1 MAKTTI
7 NRKKA
12 AKEFAEKWCGKGY
25 EKGESQLFWIDLLE
39 HVYNVENISDF
50 IIFEDKVHLDH
61 TSFIDAYI
69 PSTHVMIEQKSIDK
83 DLRKPIKQSDGS
95 MLTPFQQAKRYS
107 SELPYSSRPRWII
120 TCNFQEFL
128 IYDMEKP
135 QGEPVQVLLDDLPN
149 KFECLQFM
157 IDTKK
162 TLVSPEEQISL
173 KAGELVGKLYDAILK
188 QYKNPESSET
198 LKSLNILCVRLV
210 FLLYAED
217 AGIFPEKDMF
227 GRYLAKFRPDEA
239 RKNLMEL
246 FTVLNTKPEN
256 RDPYLNDDLAAF
268 PYVNGGLFAEREIE
282 IPRFNDEIVDILVNK
297 ASAGFD
303 WSEISPTIFGAVFES
318 TLNPE
323 TRRKGGM
330 HYTSIDNIHKVIDQL
345 FLNDL
350 RAELKKIVETSH
362 GTSQKTKLEQFRN
375 KIASL
380 KFLDPACGSG
390 NFLTETYISLR
401 RLDNEILKK
410 IHGNQQ
416 LLGSDFSPIKVKI
429 SQFYGIE
436 INDFA
441 VTVAKTALWIAESQ
455 MMKETEEIVEEDL
468 DFLPLSTSATIVEGN
483 ALRMDWSTLEEEQN
497 EKLVYAEKL
506 NVYKVGEKV
515 WENGLHEPEIPYGA
529 HFHELNV
536 ATKEITEKKFP
547 EKNSSKSVIYDY
559 IIGNPPFVGARWMDK
574 RQKEDVIYTFGKD
587 WSGAGDLD
595 YVCCWYKKAFDTI
608 KSTETRCAFVSTN
621 SVTQGSSV
629 ANLWKPLFA
638 DGMHFDFAWRTF
650 KWANETS
657 DKKNMAAVHCVIIG
671 FSCRNAGSL
680 HAKNRHSERSEESQ
694 RCFTG
699 TQHDEKR
706 IFNADGTVI
715 EAKNINGYLL
725 DMPDVFIENRK
736 KPLCAVSE
744 MLFGSMP
751 NDGGN
756 LIIEADEYDDFVK
769 NDTASQK
776 YIHRFLGADEFLN
789 SKIRYCL
796 WLVNATPAEL
806 RRMPLVFQRVGAV
819 RKLRDSSSRAAT
831 RKLAETPWL
840 FGEIRQPES
849 GKYLLVPS
857 TSSENRRYIPLG
869 FIESDVISS
878 NANLLIPNATLY
890 EFGIMT
896 SSVHNAW
903 MRVVCGR
910 LESRY
915 RYSASLVY
923 NNFPWPNA
931 AVSCRNIDT
940 PRRNFGISKCRN
952 IDKKETAAR
961 IEQTAQAILDA
972 RAKYPDSSLADL
984 YDETTMPPDLRKA
997 HKENDKAVMAA
1008 YGFDPKMSEAEIV
1021 TELFRMYEKLT
1032 KKK

>member
-1 MAKTTI
+1 M
-7 NRKKA
+7 NQKKA
-12 AKEFAEKWCGKGY
+12 AKEFAEKWRGIGY

-39 HVYNVENISDF
+39 HVYNVENIIDF

-61 TSFIDAYI
+61 TSFIDAWI
-69 PSTHVMIEQKSIDK
+69 PSTHVMIEQKSLGK

-135 QGEPVQVLLDDLPN
+135 QGEPVQVLLEELPG
-149 KFECLQFM
+149 KIECLQFM

-162 TLVSPEEQISL
+162 TSISPEEQISL

-188 QYKNPESSET
+188 QYKNPESAET

-227 GRYLAKFRPDEA
+227 GRYMAKFQPDEA

-282 IPRFNDEIVDILVNK
+282 IPRFNAEIVDILVNK

-303 WSEISPTIFGAVFES
+303 WSKISPTIFGAVFES

-330 HYTSIDNIHKVIDQL
+330 HYTSIENIHKVIDPL

-350 RAELKKIVETSH
+350 RHEFDEIAGMHAARV
-362 GTSQKTKLEQFRN
+362 QKTAQSGRLRTGKLEQFRN

-401 RLDNEILKK
+401 RLENEILKI

-455 MMKETEEIVEEDL
+455 MMKETEEIVDEDL

-483 ALRMDWSTLEEEQN
+483 ALHMDWRYLCEEEKIPTITAKKTN
-497 EKLVYAEKL
+497 LIYPFV
-506 NVYKVGEKV
+506 V
-515 WENGLHEPEIPYGA
+515 HEPEVKYEAINLITD
-529 HFHELNV
+529 EINV
-536 ATKEITEKKFP
+536 GKPQQKKS
-547 EKNSSKSVIYDY
+547 ENHYDY
-559 IIGNPPFVGARWMDK
+559 IMGNPPFVGRRYREK
-574 RQKEDVIYTFGKD
+574 EQQKDIAQFFKYKD
-587 WSGAGDLD
+587 ID
-595 YVCCWYKKAFDTI
+595 YVACWYYKAAELI
-608 KSTETRCAFVSTN
+608 KGTKTKCAFVSTN
-621 SVTQGSSV
+621 SITQGEQV
-629 ANLWKPLFA
+629 PALWKPVFNEFNA
-638 DGMHFDFAWRTF
+638 QIDFAYRTF
-650 KWANETS
+650 IWDSEST
-657 DKKNMAAVHCVIIG
+657 DKAHVHCVVIG
-671 FSCRNAGSL
+671 FSCRKCPSKLEGLSRSDWGVCQNKKATHSTAASGTSPSL
-680 HAKNRHSERSEESQ
+680 GEDLKH
-694 RCFTG
+694 
-699 TQHDEKR
+699 

-725 DMPDVFIENRK
+725 DAPDIFIGNRS
-736 KPLCAVSE
+736 KPLCDVPP
-744 MLFGSMP
+744 MKNGNVPL
-751 NDGGN
+751 DGDA
-756 LIIEADEYDDFVK
+756 LKIEAEDYPKFKDCTWIKQLMGGRELLHNEK
-769 NDTASQK
+769 
-776 YIHRFLGADEFLN
+776 
-789 SKIRYCL
+789 RYVL
-796 WLVNATPAEL
+796 WLVGVSPNEIRSNRKVYERVEL
-806 RRMPLVFQRVGAV
+806 C
-819 RKLRDSSSRAAT
+819 RKNRLSMKDPST
-831 RKLAETPWL
+831 QKLAYVPAT
-840 FGEIRQPES
+840 FRDTNNPEN
-849 GKYLLVPS
+849 YIALPMV
-857 TSSENRRYIPLG
+857 SSENRSYIPMAYLHD
-869 FIESDVISS
+869 DVIPT
-878 NANLLIPNATLY
+878 NQIQTIPDATLFH
-890 EFGIMT
+890 FGILS
-896 SSVHNAW
+896 SSVHMAW
-903 MRVVCGR
+903 VRSVAGR
-910 LESRY
+910 LKSDY
-915 RYSASLVY
+915 RYSKDIVY
-923 NNFPWPNA
+923 NNFPWPSA
-931 AVSCRNIDT
+931 
-940 PRRNFGISKCRN
+940 GMH
-952 IDKKETAAR
+952 AAR
-961 IEQTAQAILDA
+961 VQKTMQSSRLHAEIEKTAQAILDA

-997 HKENDKAVMAA
+997 HKENDKAVMQL

-1021 TELFRMYEKLT
+1021 AELFKMYEKLT
-1032 KKK
+1032 EKK